1 MSATAP
7 LVTTRTPVILHQPPG
22 RWGEPSMSPF
32 CMKLECWLRM
42 SGIAF
47 EIRPANMRKAPKGKI
62 PYVTLPDGTLLGDS
76 QLVIEHLSRMHG
88 VDLDA
93 HLDAQQRATSRVV
106 RRMIEEGTYFTG
118 IYARWI
124 DHAGWAHT
132 RTAMATLL
140 PKPLSFL
147 LPLIRR
153 NVAKSVH
160 TQGTGRHTAEDIYT
174 MARADWDA
182 IATLLGDGPYF
193 FGEKASSIDAVLYG
207 FEEAALAHPGAL
219 APKLHLER
227 TPSLLAH
234 RDRMRVFFPPDRF
247 RARAAS

>member
-1 MSATAP
+1 MTA
-7 LVTTRTPVILHQPPG
+7 LATTRSQVILHQPPG

-47 EIRPANMRKAPKGKI
+47 EIRPPDMRKAPKGKM

-76 QLVIEHLSRMHG
+76 QLVIEHLSRVHG

-93 HLDAQQRATSRVV
+93 HLDGKQRATSRVV
-106 RRMIEEGTYFTG
+106 RRMIEEATYFTG

-124 DHAGWAHT
+124 DDAGWAHT
-132 RTAMATLL
+132 KTAMATML
-140 PKPLSFL
+140 PGPVRLFM
-147 LPLIRR
+147 PLIRR
-153 NVAKSVH
+153 NVVKNVH
-160 TQGTGRHTAEDIYT
+160 AQGTGRHTAEDIYA

-193 FGEKASSIDAVLYG
+193 FGEKASSIDAVLYA
-207 FEEAALAHPGAL
+207 FEEAALAHPAAL
-219 APKLHLER
+219 PAKLHLER
-227 TPSLLAH
+227 TPSLVAH
-234 RDRMRVFFPPDRF
+234 RDRMRAFFPPDRF
-247 RARAAS
+247 GAPRAS